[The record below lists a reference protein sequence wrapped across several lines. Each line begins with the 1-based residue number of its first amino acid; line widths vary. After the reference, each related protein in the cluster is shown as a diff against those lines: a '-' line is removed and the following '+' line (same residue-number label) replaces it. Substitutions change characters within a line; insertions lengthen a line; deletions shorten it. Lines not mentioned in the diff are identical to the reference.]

1 MSDQQ
6 AVGSHERWAQ
16 LRFCVVG
23 PLLACPPA
31 PGQLHAQLARL
42 AQRQWRH
49 PITGEPVRFALST
62 IQRWY
67 YAARSGADP
76 VGVLRRKVRRDRGS
90 QQAVSSQLGKALR
103 LQHTEHPSWSY
114 KLHLD
119 NLAVL
124 VALEPK
130 LGPLPSYSSLRR
142 YMIAHS
148 LSKRRRLPSGARKGE
163 RRALERRDLREVR
176 SYEAEYVS
184 GLWHL
189 DFHNGSLRI
198 LTGAAQWLKPTL
210 LAILD
215 DRSRLICHAQ
225 WYMDETAETLV
236 HGLVQAFLKRGLPRA
251 LMSDNGSAMI
261 ATETRQGLGR
271 LSVLHHRTL
280 PYSPHQN
287 GKQEVL
293 WAQVEGRLLAMLE
306 GHPDLTLALLNEATH
321 AWIQMEYHRSV
332 HSETNQTP
340 LTRFLEGPTVS
351 RPCPE
356 LSDLR
361 LAFTASQMRTQRKSD
376 GTISLEG
383 RRFELP
389 GRFRHLDRVQIRFAT
404 WDLSYVWLMDR
415 SSGLPLARLYPLDKA
430 RNAEGVRR
438 PLDPAP
444 GAACPSEP
452 PGIAPLLR
460 HLMAE
465 YAATG
470 LPPAYIPKDPKEDP

>member
-1 MSDQQ
+1 MSDDK
-6 AVGSHERWAQ
+6 AVGSHERWAH

-23 PLLACPPA
+23 PLLASPPA
-31 PGQLHAQLARL
+31 PGQLHTELARL

-49 PITGEPVRFALST
+49 PLTGEPVHFALST

-67 YAARSGADP
+67 YAARAASDP
-76 VGVLRRKVRRDRGS
+76 VQVLRRKVRRDRGS
-90 QQAVSSQLGKALR
+90 QQTVTLKLAEALR
-103 LQHTEHPSWSY
+103 RQHTEHPSWSY

-119 NLAVL
+119 NLAAL
-124 VALEPK
+124 VRQQPK

-142 YMIAHS
+142 WMLSHA
-148 LSKRRRLPSGARKGE
+148 LSKRRRLPSGARQGQ
-163 RRALERRDLREVR
+163 RRALECRERREVR
-176 SYEAEYVS
+176 SYESPYVS

-189 DFHNGSLRI
+189 DFHHGSHKI
-198 LTGAAQWLKPTL
+198 LTGAGEWVRPIL

-225 WYMDETAETLV
+225 WYLQETAECLV
-236 HGLVQAFLKRGLPRA
+236 HGLTQAFLKRGLPRA
-251 LMSDNGSAMI
+251 LMTDNGSGMI
-261 ATETRQGLGR
+261 AAETRQGLGR
-271 LSVLHHRTL
+271 LSILHQRTL
-280 PYSPHQN
+280 PYSPEQN
-287 GKQEVL
+287 GKQEVI

-321 AWIQMEYHRSV
+321 AWVEMEYHRAV

-340 LTRFLEGPTVS
+340 LTRFMDGPTVS

-356 LSDLR
+356 LQDLR
-361 LAFTASQMRTQRKSD
+361 LAFTASQVRTQRKSD
-376 GTISLEG
+376 GTISILG
-383 RRFELP
+383 RRFEIP
-389 GRFRHLDRVQIRFAT
+389 GRYRQLRRLQIRFAS
-404 WDLSYVWLMDR
+404 WDLSHVWLMDE
-415 SSGLPLARLYPLDKA
+415 SSGIALDRLYPLDKA

-438 PLDPAP
+438 PLEPPAAPAP
-444 GAACPSEP
+444 SSSPSEP

-470 LPPAYIPKDPKEDP
+470 LPPAYVVKEDP